1 MGASTC
7 GVNDSS
13 VVDLQGRNS
22 SVSIREDGS
31 ISAFVLSIGDGPS
44 ANELAARLYSSYF
57 RLVLESI
64 ALNVRGHEY
73 VADSIQNR
81 VGAVT
86 FKPEAFVPMVS
97 TATSTATSTTMSTA
111 ASTVTGPTPISAAVV
126 TTTEVSSTETT
137 AFAADIRPG
146 PPWWS
151 FGAVGIGAGGAA
163 AAVVLLAQKCGRVRM
178 I

>member
-57 RLVLESI
+57 RLVMESI
-64 ALNVRGHEY
+64 ALNVRGEEY
-73 VADSIQNR
+73 VADSIQNL

-86 FKPEAFVPMVS
+86 FKPEAFVPMVATAAS
-97 TATSTATSTTMSTA
+97 TVTSTATSTTTSTA
-111 ASTVTGPTPISAAVV
+111 AGPTPISAAVV
-126 TTTEVSSTETT
+126 TTTEVSPTVAT
-137 AFAADIRPG
+137 AFAGDIR
-146 PPWWS
+146 S
-151 FGAVGIGAGGAA
+151 
-163 AAVVLLAQKCGRVRM
+163 
-178 I
+178 